1 MSAARRQAPST
12 RRGGRREVD
21 LSDTLQVLVER
32 LDPPGGPARAVQ
44 FVSARTGE
52 GASSVARAFALAAA
66 ADGRRTWLVELDVM
80 SGAQAAAFAD
90 GRYGPLGPAVEASP
104 DGSAF
109 LQVGPGPSTARLAVH
124 AVGDTGL
131 WVTRFRGEA
140 LAPGQKVRITG
151 DGGYWRALRAHADLV
166 VVDAPAAERSRA
178 AAAVAPHMD
187 ATLIVVSAD
196 NDDPSGPA
204 LLRAGLE
211 AVGGRCAGAVLNR
224 APPPP
229 PRMLRK
235 LTP

>member
-1 MSAARRQAPST
+1 MSPARREAPAARR
-12 RRGGRREVD
+12 GRARDVELSQSLHALVD
-21 LSDTLQVLVER
+21 R
-32 LDPPGGPARAVQ
+32 LDPPGGPGRAVQ
-44 FVSARTGE
+44 FVAARTGE
-52 GASSVARAFALAAA
+52 GVSSIARAFALAAA

-80 SGAQAAAFAD
+80 SGDQAAAFED
-90 GRYGPLGPAVEASP
+90 GRHGLLGPPMEASP

-109 LQVGPGPSTARLAVH
+109 LQVGPGPSQARLAVH
-124 AVGDTGL
+124 AVGATGL
-131 WVTRFRGEA
+131 WVTRFRAEA
-140 LAPGQKVRITG
+140 LRPGQKVRITG
-151 DGGYWRALRAHADLV
+151 DGDYWRALRAHADLI

-178 AAAVAPHMD
+178 AAAVAPNMD

-196 NDDPSGPA
+196 NDDPTGPA

-235 LTP
+235 LTA